1 MRVEFRITED
11 DYANAVQFH
20 QWRSALRWRSTM
32 ISATGLI
39 VLILLILAVWWE
51 EAATLLIFLVVW
63 LALLVVFLVT
73 YMYTGVPYIAR
84 RTYRRYKAIQEPMT
98 IELAD
103 EVLRLSSL
111 VGEANLPW
119 RMIVQW
125 RQNNRFVL
133 VYTMPRLFYL
143 VPKSLAQQGFD
154 IQALVQRLAER
165 VGPEH

>member
-1 MRVEFRITED
+1 M
-11 DYANAVQFH
+11 
-20 QWRSALRWRSTM
+20 
-32 ISATGLI
+32 
-39 VLILLILAVWWE
+39 
-51 EAATLLIFLVVW
+51 LIFLVVW